1 MEKYGTPS
9 SPYDLNKYDFLKVG
23 WRSNN
28 STVNLT
34 HKDGIKTNLQV
45 SVKLYSDD
53 MATLKHAAIAGL
65 GLVALPSYVCREE
78 VRSGHLVR
86 VLPEW
91 VAASAKLSLLMPSRK
106 GTPPQV
112 KALSDFLRAEIT
124 THTE

>member
-1 MEKYGTPS
+1 MRAGITA
-9 SPYDLNKYDFLKVG
+9 
-23 WRSNN
+23 SNN

-53 MATLKHAAIAGL
+53 MATLKHAAEAGL
-65 GLVALPSYVCREE
+65 GIVALPAYVCREE

-91 VAASAKLSLLMPSRK
+91 VAASAELSLLMPSRI
-106 GTPPQV
+106 GIPPQV
-112 KALSDFLRAEIT
+112 KALSDFLRTEIT
-124 THTE
+124 AFTE